1 MARLGPSGMNS
12 WEVGAAEVDLV
23 RPVPPPRRCRL
34 TAEPRNLVLDLNRT
48 GVVVVDMQKDFCAP
62 GGWFHAKG
70 NDIAPL
76 LRPVPVLERLLPRL
90 RGAGVTVF
98 WLNWGNRADVAN
110 LPPSV
115 LFAGNPTGREAGY
128 GDRLP
133 DGSGPVLVR
142 GAPGAA
148 VIEALAVE
156 AGDVRID
163 KTRFSGF
170 PDGDFDSVL
179 RNRCIT
185 TLLFTGI
192 NTDRC
197 VFATLMDASFLGYD
211 CILVEDACSTPS
223 ERYCTDAVLFLVKK
237 LYGFVTTASALEEG
251 LQRA

>member
-1 MARLGPSGMNS
+1 MPRLGPSQANS
-12 WEVGAAEVDLV
+12 WEVGAEEVDLV
-23 RPVPPPRRCRL
+23 RPLVPPRRCRV
-34 TAEPRNLVLDLNRT
+34 TAQPRNLVFDLNRT

-62 GGWFHAKG
+62 GGWFHARG
-70 NDIAPL
+70 NDITPL
-76 LRPVPVLERLLPRL
+76 LKPVPVLQRLLPAMRAA
-90 RGAGVTVF
+90 GATVF

-115 LFAGNPTGREAGY
+115 VFAGNPSGREAGY
-128 GDRLP
+128 GDMLP

-142 GAPGAA
+142 GAAGAE
-148 VIEALAVE
+148 VIDALTVE
-156 AGDVRID
+156 PADVTVH

-170 PDGDFDSVL
+170 PDSELDSVL
-179 RNRCIT
+179 RNRQIT

-192 NTDRC
+192 NIDRC

-223 ERYCTDAVLFLVKK
+223 EDYCTEAVLFLVKK
-237 LYGFVTTASALEEG
+237 LYGFVTTSTALVEG